1 MNALQSYN
9 AFLDG
14 DKQALTGL
22 VEGYF
27 KRLTAFIYGYVKNIS
42 DAEDLC
48 EDCFLYL
55 IEKRRRFAVEQ
66 QLTSYL
72 YMTAK
77 SRSLNFLKKKKR
89 LEPLEEEH
97 VAEEFTAEMFS
108 DEKNRAVYDS
118 LNTLDE
124 LSRDAVYLV
133 YFENLTYAEAAMI
146 IGVSAKKVD
155 NLLYS
160 AKKKL
165 SAVLKEIFL

>member
-14 DKQALTGL
+14 DKQALSGL
-22 VEGYF
+22 VESYF
-27 KRLTAFIYGYVKNIS
+27 KRLTAFIYGYVKNVS
-42 DAEDLC
+42 DAEDIC

-77 SRSLNFLKKKKR
+77 SRSLNFLKKSRRLAR
-89 LEPLEEEH
+89 LEDDHAVEDFGDEI
-97 VAEEFTAEMFS
+97 FS
-108 DEKNRAVYDS
+108 DEKKRAVYDA

-133 YFENLTYAEAAMI
+133 YFENLTYAEAARI
-146 IGVSAKKVD
+146 IGVSAKKID